1 MSHPPIYQE
10 LIQLLN
16 ENIVTFN
23 FEHKNIL
30 SVANQIGDAR
40 LVLMGEASHGTKEFY
55 DTRIA
60 LTQYLIKEK
69 GFHAIAIEG
78 DWPSAHQV
86 HRYIQGLNQNEEN
99 VLNGFQRFPNWMWRN
114 KSIQAFIPWLRNH
127 NNQSP
132 ENKVGFYGLDLYCL
146 HDSMNAIISYL
157 KKHQPDAV
165 ANATTRFSC
174 FDHTTVDPQ
183 VYGYLVNQQIKHACI
198 HEVTEQ
204 LLEMQH
210 HTLSEMHKNKLPDH
224 DADYYALQNARVV
237 KNAEKY
243 YRSLFEPRDVS
254 WNIRDQHM
262 AETLS
267 NIISHIESNLKTPAK
282 IIVWAHNSHV
292 GDARATEMHDRNE
305 INLGQIVREQYD
317 TASYLLGFSTY
328 DGTVRAASEWDGPSI
343 IKKVSPSLPGSYEF
357 LFHDA
362 NEKNF
367 FLNLRA
373 ENHLTHLLK
382 NPELQR
388 AIGVIYL
395 PQTERM
401 SHYYFSRLP
410 YQFDGIIHFDRTQA
424 VVPLDREPFSEMDEL
439 PETYPT
445 GI

>member
-1 MSHPPIYQE
+1 MSAHIRQE

-16 ENIVTFN
+16 ENIVPFH
-23 FEHKNIL
+23 FDEKHIL

-40 LVLMGEASHGTKEFY
+40 IVLMGEASHGTKEFY
-55 DTRIA
+55 DARIA

-86 HRYIQGLNQNEEN
+86 HRYIQGTHQNVEEA
-99 VLNGFQRFPNWMWRN
+99 LNGFQRFPNWMWRN
-114 KSIQAFIPWLRNH
+114 KSIENFIPWLRNH
-127 NNQSP
+127 NNQFT
-132 ENKVGFYGLDLYCL
+132 ENKVGFYGLDLYSL
-146 HDSMNAIISYL
+146 HDSINAIIAYL
-157 KKHQPDAV
+157 KKYQPNAV
-165 ANATTRFSC
+165 ANAIKRYSC
-174 FDHTTVDPQ
+174 FDHTSIDPQ
-183 VYGYLVNQQIKHACI
+183 MYGYLVNQQIKQTCVK
-198 HEVTEQ
+198 EVSEQ

-210 HTLSEMHKNKLPDH
+210 YALSQLYQNKVFDR
-224 DADYYALQNARVV
+224 DADYYALQNARLV

-243 YRSLFEPRDVS
+243 YRSLFEPREVS

-267 NIISHIESNLKTPAK
+267 NIISHIESNLKMPAK

-292 GDARATEMHDRNE
+292 GDSRATEMHERGE

-328 DGTVRAASEWDGPSI
+328 DGTVRAASEWDGDSM
-343 IKKVSPSLPGSYEF
+343 IKKVNPSLPASYEF

-362 NEKNF
+362 HEKNF
-367 FLNLRA
+367 FLNLRS
-373 ENHLTHLLK
+373 ENHLIHLLK
-382 NPELQR
+382 NPQLQR

-395 PQTERM
+395 PHSERM

-410 YQFDGIIHFDRTQA
+410 YQFDGMIHFDRTEA
-424 VVPLDREPFSEMDEL
+424 VVMLDQEMSSMDEL
-439 PETYPT
+439 PQTYPT
-445 GI
+445 GM